1 MKKVAS
7 LVGAGA
13 LLFGMVGSA
22 FALDFHHFF
31 GSDTRVRN
39 YARVTND
46 VDVDADSGDNEI
58 GGKFVFGGR
67 IRTGEATAVGDV
79 FNDVNYTELGCG
91 CDGDLSI
98 RNRAR
103 VRNEVDVDADSGDNE
118 VHGMFVHGGSIHTG
132 GAMAGSLVT
141 NLVNTTIMGG
151 EAEE

>member
-7 LVGAGA
+7 LLGAGA

-22 FALDFHHFF
+22 FAFDFHHFF

-67 IRTGEATAVGDV
+67 IRTGDATAGAEVL
-79 FNDVNYTELGCG
+79 NDVNYTELGCG
-91 CDGDLSI
+91 CDGDLS
-98 RNRAR
+98 AR
-103 VRNEVDVDADSGDNE
+103 VRNDVDVDADSGDNE
-118 VHGMFVHGGSIHTG
+118 VHGMFVHGGSIRTG
-132 GAMAGSLVT
+132 SALAGGLVT
-141 NLVNTTIMGG
+141 NLVNTTITGG